1 MALHFYE
8 RILIMCFGGG
18 PSYSAPPIQAAPKL
32 SDKEVEAAMA
42 KERELALRRKGRQ
55 STILTSL
62 IGDYEGGK
70 KTLLGS

>member
-1 MALHFYE
+1 
-8 RILIMCFGGG
+8 MCFGGG
-18 PSYSAPPIQAAPKL
+18 PSYSAPPIQAAPKY
-32 SDKEVEAAMA
+32 SDKEIEAMMA

-62 IGDYEGGK
+62 VGDGGGK

>member
-1 MALHFYE
+1 
-8 RILIMCFGGG
+8 MCFGGG
-18 PSYSAPPIQAAPKL
+18 PSYSAPPIQVAPKL

-42 KERELALRRKGRQ
+42 RERELARRRKGRR

-70 KTLLGS
+70 RTLLGS

>member
-1 MALHFYE
+1 
-8 RILIMCFGGG
+8 MCFGGRT
-18 PSYSAPPIQAAPKL
+18 SYSVPPIQAAPRY
-32 SDKEVEAAMA
+32 SDKEIEAAMA

-62 IGDYEGGK
+62 TGDGGYEGK

>member
-1 MALHFYE
+1 
-8 RILIMCFGGG
+8 MCFGGG

-42 KERELALRRKGRQ
+42 RERELALRRKGRQ
-55 STILTSL
+55 STILTQL
-62 IGDYEGGK
+62 GFGDYESGK

>member
-1 MALHFYE
+1 
-8 RILIMCFGGG
+8 MCFGGG
-18 PSYSAPPIQAAPKL
+18 PSYSAPPIQVAPKY
-32 SDKEVEAAMA
+32 SDKEIEAMMA

-62 IGDYEGGK
+62 VGDYEGGK